1 MFGFYSECEKKPL
14 DGLKYYLIHAL
25 KRAHQLA
32 VQIGKN
38 GTRETSQEAFISIQ
52 ATDYS
57 DLDQGLMVE
66 RERVCGLMVPYW
78 LGRCQFFKNMY

>member
-1 MFGFYSECEKKPL
+1 MSGFYSECEKKPL

-38 GTRETSQEAFISIQ
+38 GTRETS
-52 ATDYS
+52 
-57 DLDQGLMVE
+57 
-66 RERVCGLMVPYW
+66 
-78 LGRCQFFKNMY
+78 